1 MELKNLFLV
10 SENDGETFVTNQNII
25 EYYKKWRK
33 NTTLTIVEEL
43 GPLWVKNATVEKTK
57 SGGGRCWV
65 WQDYKIT
72 ADEKLNERDMEIIR
86 AQYPFLQGQ
95 DTAKV
100 NLESFEEIDGKFI
113 YKAHSECD
121 SGD

>member
-10 SENDGETFVTNQNII
+10 SKDGKETFIASQKTIDYH
-25 EYYKKWRK
+25 ERY
-33 NTTLTIVEEL
+33 LTKLKVVEEL
-43 GPLWVKNATVEKTK
+43 GAIWAKNAVVEPTE
-57 SGGGRCWV
+57 SGSGRCWV
-65 WQDYKIT
+65 WQNYKIT
-72 ADEKLNERDMEIIR
+72 ADEKLNEKDMEIIR
-86 AQYPFLQGQ
+86 AQYPFLTGQ

-100 NLESFEEIDGKFI
+100 NLDSFQEVDGKFV

>member
-1 MELKNLFLV
+1 MELKDLFLV
-10 SENDGETFVTNQNII
+10 SENDGKPFVVSQKTID
-25 EYYKKWRK
+25 YRKKWHYH
-33 NTTLTIVEEL
+33 TTLTVVEEL
-43 GPLWVKNATVEKTK
+43 GPIWAKNATVEKTE

-65 WQDYKIT
+65 WQNYKIT
-72 ADEKLNERDMEIIR
+72 ADEKLNERDMEVIR
-86 AQYPFLQGQ
+86 AQYPFLEGQ

-100 NLESFEEIDGKFI
+100 DLQSFQEVEGKFV

>member
-10 SENDGETFVTNQNII
+10 SENDGKPFVANQRTID
-25 EYYKKWRK
+25 YYKQWRK
-33 NTTLTIVEEL
+33 DISLTIVEEL
-43 GPLWVKNATVEKTK
+43 GPLWAKNATVEPTE
-57 SGGGRCWV
+57 GGTGRCWV
-65 WQDYKIT
+65 WQNYKIT
-72 ADEKLNERDMEIIR
+72 ADEQLNERDMEVIR
-86 AQYPFLQGQ
+86 AQYPFLSGQ

-100 NLESFEEIDGKFI
+100 DLQSFQEVGGKFV